1 MTRRFVLVIVLTLLT
16 WGVHSESAILDN
28 QKTNILPEDEG
39 KPLSEIQEAKDLLR
53 ELEGTT
59 LSDEVLQ
66 LLRLLDVPTA
76 ATHEGSGGEI
86 EGTTGNGTGM
96 FDDDNEGH
104 EDPDGD
110 IDGDIY
116 GDTDLDAGGSSVDHD
131 EVAGNTDG
139 YNEGDIE
146 AQANDGD
153 NEDKEGV
160 SEDSSGD
167 IEDMN
172 MENTVRGTGVHGATF
187 QIRSQSNV
195 SSTCEV
201 PVDLFWLLDGSNSV
215 GTANFEKVKQFV
227 VDVVNSFD
235 VSPTATRVGVVQYSN
250 KNNLMFNLG
259 DKADKPS
266 TVSAINSIQYQGG
279 GTYTGYALKYVRQKA
294 AWRGGN
300 VPKVAVVL
308 TDGESYDSVSVAAQN
323 LLSDGVEVFAVGVAG
338 FKHVQLLAI
347 ANSNETNVIELN
359 DFNDLT
365 TKIGEIA
372 KKVCSYAS
380 EGPRDHAFEVLRTA
394 NQKYQGVDFF
404 VIEARLPADGLS
416 GFESWCRDY
425 QRLCEQYGLRPTGC
439 GEKYTTWNSGGSRS
453 TCPTEY
459 NSDMYINNVL
469 GCYPNDGVKEVA
481 NMAFSA
487 GATAT
492 NSFGFSYCAK
502 KYCQRKIDKCR
513 YSLYENT
520 VSSYPNGDRIVYTV
534 CKGSADTDDCAA
546 NPCVNGD
553 CVDGVNSY
561 TCTCHSGY
569 EGINCD
575 KDINGCSPNP
585 CHTEATCEDIPAPG
599 TGAKCTC
606 KPGFVGDGT
615 SGGSGCKPKN
625 IDHCA
630 ANPCVN
636 GDCADGVNSYTCT
649 CYPGYEGINCDKDI
663 NGCSPNPCHTEAT
676 CEDIPAP
683 GTGAK
688 CTCKPGFVG
697 DGISGGSG
705 CKTKDIDHCAANPCV
720 KGDCVAGSNGYT
732 CSCYLGYAGTNC
744 HENIDDCA
752 ANPCVNGDCVDGVN
766 SYTCTCHSGYEGTNC
781 DKDIN
786 GCSSNPC
793 HTEATCEDIPAPG
806 TGAKCTC
813 KPGFVGDGKSGG
825 SGCKETELSASTTC
839 TNEYMELS
847 IPKDQL
853 TNIDQGSLHW
863 KPDQNCGATANS
875 THYIFRTDLY
885 SCGTQATFGST
896 YVTFLNRINI
906 LGIHPNSGVITRE
919 DDIWITSKCKYERQ
933 EWVDST
939 FLPIPGGLNFTE
951 EGFGQLEVRLSMF
964 PTHQYQNPYRG
975 SQYPIHL
982 RMRQHIYMQLEVQG
996 HGQKLSVLAL
1006 NCKATMSPRP
1016 DDTPQY
1022 QLIKDGCASDSTL
1035 HYYNIN
1041 DRSKERFGF
1050 EAFRFIKDLKTV
1062 YVHCEVMVCDGAD
1075 SRSRCAQG
1083 CVKRGKRATGE
1094 KTDLKGRHMIYQ
1106 GPIILDDD
1114 KEETLRLMSDQE
1126 TASGRHSAPWAMLA
1140 AGGGLMALALV
1151 VMGAAIVLKRSRRE
1165 EWAYQGLPNMAE
1177 DGE

>member
-1 MTRRFVLVIVLTLLT
+1 MTRCFVLVLVLTLLT
-16 WGVHSESAILDN
+16 WGVHSVSLFQKENLMLTDILAESVILDN
-28 QKTNILPEDEG
+28 QRTNKLPEDE
-39 KPLSEIQEAKDLLR
+39 
-53 ELEGTT
+53 
-59 LSDEVLQ
+59 
-66 LLRLLDVPTA
+66 
-76 ATHEGSGGEI
+76 ATHEGSGGDI
-86 EGTTGNGTGM
+86 VGTTGNGTGM

-110 IDGDIY
+110 IYGDNY
-116 GDTDLDAGGSSVDHD
+116 GDTGLDTVGSGEDSD
-131 EVAGNTDG
+131 EVAGNSDG
-139 YNEGDIE
+139 YNEGDIK

-153 NEDKEGV
+153 TEDKEGV
-160 SEDSSGD
+160 SEDSSED
-167 IEDMN
+167 IEDMK
-172 MENTVRGTGVHGATF
+172 MKNTVRGTGVHGATF

-250 KNNLMFNLG
+250 KNTLMFNLG
-259 DKADKPS
+259 DKVDKPS
-266 TVSAINSIQYQGG
+266 TVNAINSIQYQGG

-338 FKHVQLLAI
+338 FKLIAI

-372 KKVCSYAS
+372 KKVCSHAS

-404 VIEARLPADGLS
+404 VIEARLPVDGVS

-553 CVDGVNSY
+553 CVDGENSY

-615 SGGSGCKPKN
+615 SGGSGCKPK
-625 IDHCA
+625 
-630 ANPCVN
+630 
-636 GDCADGVNSYTCT
+636 
-649 CYPGYEGINCDKDI
+649 DI

-683 GTGAK
+683 GT
-688 CTCKPGFVG
+688 
-697 DGISGGSG
+697 D
-705 CKTKDIDHCAANPCV
+705 
-720 KGDCVAGSNGYT
+720 
-732 CSCYLGYAGTNC
+732 
-744 HENIDDCA
+744 IDDCA

-766 SYTCTCHSGYEGTNC
+766 SYTCTCFPGYEGTNC
-781 DKDIN
+781 DKD
-786 GCSSNPC
+786 
-793 HTEATCEDIPAPG
+793 
-806 TGAKCTC
+806 
-813 KPGFVGDGKSGG
+813 
-825 SGCKETELSASTTC
+825 
-839 TNEYMELS
+839 
-847 IPKDQL
+847 
-853 TNIDQGSLHW
+853 
-863 KPDQNCGATANS
+863 
-875 THYIFRTDLY
+875 LY
-885 SCGTQATFGST
+885 RCGTQLVCTNKDSVTRTVAPQLTAPTTFSVQT
-896 YVTFLNRINI
+896 CTAVELR
-906 LGIHPNSGVITRE
+906 
-919 DDIWITSKCKYERQ
+919 CKYERQ
-933 EWVDST
+933 EWVHST

-964 PTHQYQNPYRG
+964 PTGQYQNPYRG

-1094 KTDLKGRHMIYQ
+1094 KTDMKGRHMIYQ

-1114 KEETLRLMSDQE
+1114 KEETVRLMSDQE

-1165 EWAYQGLPNMAE
+1165 EWAYQSLPNMAE
-1177 DGE
+1177 NGE

>member
-625 IDHCA
+625 ID
-630 ANPCVN
+630 
-636 GDCADGVNSYTCT
+636 
-649 CYPGYEGINCDKDI
+649 
-663 NGCSPNPCHTEAT
+663 
-676 CEDIPAP
+676 
-683 GTGAK
+683 
-688 CTCKPGFVG
+688 
-697 DGISGGSG
+697 
-705 CKTKDIDHCAANPCV
+705 
-720 KGDCVAGSNGYT
+720 
-732 CSCYLGYAGTNC
+732 
-744 HENIDDCA
+744 DCA